1 MMIDRCTQITLENGE
16 QLNTADMP
24 IEKVYFPI
32 TSFTSFKTKVID
44 DKSIEIGLIGCEGM
58 LGASVVLGNKNALM
72 TTTVRHSGSAL
83 CMETDLFEDLV
94 NRNSQIRKLVLN
106 YLYVLMQ
113 QFGQRCACNRFH
125 MVKQR
130 LAHWL
135 LITQDRTPSKHLI
148 LTHDFLA
155 QLLGVRRSAVTIAA
169 GLIMQQGTISYS
181 RGNIVVLSRK
191 ALELT
196 SCGCYRNSINV
207 YNKTMVHF
215 F

>member
-1 MMIDRCTQITLENGE
+1 MIDRCTHISLENGE
-16 QLNTADMP
+16 KLNMADMP

-32 TSFTSFKTKVID
+32 TSFTSFKTKTND

-72 TTTVRHSGSAL
+72 TSTVRQSGSAL
-83 CMETDLFEDLV
+83 CMETDLFEELV
-94 NRNSQIRKLVLN
+94 NRNPQIRKLILN
-106 YLYVLMQ
+106 YLYVLMKQ
-113 QFGQRCACNRFH
+113 LGKTCECNKFH

-135 LITQDRTPSKHLI
+135 LITQDRTPTKHLN

-169 GLIMQQGTISYS
+169 GLMMQQGTISYS
-181 RGNIVVLSRK
+181 RGKIVVLSRN

-196 SCGCYRNSINV
+196 SCGCYRDGINV
-207 YNKTMVHF
+207 YNETMLHF

>member
-1 MMIDRCTQITLENGE
+1 MVDSCVQVRLERGE
-16 QLNTADMP
+16 ELNTAGLP
-24 IEKVYFPI
+24 IEQVYFPI
-32 TSFTSFKTKVID
+32 TSFASFKTKTSD
-44 DKSIEIGLIGCEGM
+44 FKSIEVGLIGSEGM
-58 LGASVVLGNKNALM
+58 LGASVVLGNRNGLM
-72 TTTVRHSGSAL
+72 TTTVRQSGSAL
-83 CMETDLFEDLV
+83 CMATDLFEEFV
-94 NRNSQIRKLVLN
+94 NRNVQIRKLVLN

-135 LITQDRTPSKHLI
+135 LITQDRTPTKHLN

-169 GLIMQQGTISYS
+169 GLMMQQGTISYS
-181 RGNIVVLSRK
+181 RGKIVVLSRK

-196 SCGCYRNSINV
+196 SCGCYRDGINV
-207 YNKTMVHF
+207 YNETMLHF